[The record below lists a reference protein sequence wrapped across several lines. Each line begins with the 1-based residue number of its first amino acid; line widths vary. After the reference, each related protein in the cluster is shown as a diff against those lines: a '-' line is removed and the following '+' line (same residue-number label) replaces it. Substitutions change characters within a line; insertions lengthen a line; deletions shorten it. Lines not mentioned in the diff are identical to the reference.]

1 MLYTPK
7 TSVKKKQI
15 VGISDM
21 KMSKDPNDQII
32 TYSLGSCLG
41 IVLYDKTIKAASMLH
56 VMLPD
61 SSIERVS
68 KESTF
73 FNHYKF
79 VDTGIPKM
87 MEEFQKLGANK
98 RGLKLAV
105 FGGARVFKTKDHFNI
120 GKRNYVALRKN
131 IWKFGLLISKE
142 HVGGDVHRTVSIDVD
157 TGLVTLN
164 VNKQHT
170 VTYQL

>member
-1 MLYTPK
+1 MIFQNNKAIKNKL
-7 TSVKKKQI
+7 I

-21 KMSKDPNDQII
+21 KLSKNPNDQVI

-41 IVLYDKTIKAASMLH
+41 IVLYDKSINAAALLH

-68 KESTF
+68 KDSSF

-87 MEEFQKLGANK
+87 VQEFQKIGGNTK
-98 RGLKLAV
+98 TTKLAV

-131 IWKFGLLISKE
+131 IWKFGLLIAKE
-142 HVGGDVHRTVSIDVD
+142 HVGGDVHRTVSIDVE
-157 TGLVTLN
+157 TGLITLDI
-164 VNKQHT
+164 NKQQT
-170 VTYQL
+170 VNYQL